1 MFEGAAATTFA
12 GDALRL
18 VVRKA
23 EDRKCKGINCVAG
36 EFERRSC
43 SNHQMHF
50 VVRAVDSFCW
60 IFGKVA
66 TFGIYI
72 SFQGLR

>member
-43 SNHQMHF
+43 GP
-50 VVRAVDSFCW
+50 VVRAV
-60 IFGKVA
+60 
-66 TFGIYI
+66 
-72 SFQGLR
+72 